1 MTSPFTGASTPDSK
15 ITVFLAHG
23 SSDPAWREPIE
34 AIARHAQQL
43 APRDLI
49 RCAYLERMPPTLP
62 DCVAE
67 LVAQGAQKISIA
79 PLFLGAGKH
88 AREDVAQLADLLRRT
103 HPAVAFS
110 IQPFLGENAA
120 FVDLVARLCLSEPGR
135 QLPA

>member
-1 MTSPFTGASTPDSK
+1 MNPAQK

-34 AIARHAQQL
+34 AIARRAQEL
-43 APRDLI
+43 APGDLI

-67 LVAQGAQKISIA
+67 LVAQGAQKITVA

-88 AREDVAQLADLLRRT
+88 ARDDVSALASQLRHDF
-103 HPAVAFS
+103 PAVQFAV
-110 IQPFLGENAA
+110 QPFLGENQA
-120 FVDLVARLCLSEPGR
+120 FLDLVARLCLSEPG
-135 QLPA
+135 LASPV